1 MVGHSQ
7 RIPKIRDQRELSIL
21 VNETAK
27 SHLLKPEILHY
38 TQDDISFIRIM
49 VIDTCH
55 ESRRIEMFTDK
66 NIVIG
71 KKQTLRALL
80 RDEAETVYLS
90 KDADLHVTKTI
101 ADICNEKNIEI
112 IYYDSMKELG
122 KSVGI
127 GVNAAAAAV
136 LK

>member
-1 MVGHSQ
+1 
-7 RIPKIRDQRELSIL
+7 
-21 VNETAK
+21 
-27 SHLLKPEILHY
+27 
-38 TQDDISFIRIM
+38 
-49 VIDTCH
+49 
-55 ESRRIEMFTDK
+55 MFTDK

-71 KKQTLRALL
+71 KKQTLRALS
-80 RDEAETVYLS
+80 RDEARLVYLS
-90 KDADLHVTKTI
+90 KDADLHVTKPI
-101 ADICNEKNIEI
+101 ADVCKEKNIEI